1 MHPVAKAVWYIEAHL
16 ADDMSLSDLSA
27 VAGVSPYHL
36 ARSFSA
42 LTGLPPMRYV
52 RLRRLSRAA
61 VALAGFRASILLIAL
76 EAGYGSHEAF
86 TGAFVTHFGTTPAMV
101 RKSGDLNNLKLA
113 KPVRMT
119 DTPYDTLADPEIVES
134 GSHLIAGLRKRYGPD
149 TAAEIPNQWQAFVP
163 HIGQIPDQAGNAAFG
178 VRYNS
183 DGEGHL
189 DYLTGVEVSSFSDLP
204 CEFENLRL
212 PPQRYAVFA
221 HQGHVSDIR
230 RTWHTIFRDWIPA
243 HNIEIRDAPD
253 FERYAD
259 DFDPA
264 TGTGR
269 IEIWIPLLP

>member
-1 MHPVAKAVWYIEAHL
+1 MHPVAKAVWYIETHL
-16 ADDMSLSDLSA
+16 ADDMSSSDLSA
-27 VAGVSPYHL
+27 VARVSPCHL

-42 LTGLPPMRYV
+42 LTGPPPMRYV

-61 VALAGFRASILLIAL
+61 VALAGSRASILLIAL

-86 TGAFVTHFGTTPAMV
+86 TRAFVTHFGTTPAMV
-101 RKSGDLNNLKLA
+101 RKSGDLNNLKLV

-134 GSHLIAGLRKRYGPD
+134 RSHLIAGLRKCYGPD
-149 TAAEIPNQWQAFVP
+149 TEAEIPNQWQAFVP

-204 CEFENLRL
+204 LGFENLRL
-212 PPQRYAVFA
+212 PPA
-221 HQGHVSDIR
+221 
-230 RTWHTIFRDWIPA
+230 
-243 HNIEIRDAPD
+243 
-253 FERYAD
+253 
-259 DFDPA
+259 
-264 TGTGR
+264 
-269 IEIWIPLLP
+269 